1 MRKRGENTIM
11 TFTPALKNRKT
22 GKKEGMDK
30 NPPLL
35 PYDKKGTKNNVIISH
50 EQDGKEVRNNF
61 VDCSRK

>member
-35 PYDKKGTKNNVIISH
+35 PYDKKGTKKQRHYFTRTGRIGSP
-50 EQDGKEVRNNF
+50 
-61 VDCSRK
+61 